1 MQVKPEI
8 ERFAKI
14 RVVGVGGAGGI
25 VINSMNDS
33 NQIRG
38 VEFIFINTDAKDLSI
53 NKAVIKNSIGQELT
67 QGLGAGSNPEIG
79 RKAAEES
86 IDVIKSNL
94 EGANMVFITAGLG
107 GGTGTGASPTV
118 ARIAKESGA
127 LTIGVVTKPF
137 NFEGIQRMRAA
148 DRGMM
153 ELRKEVDALITIP
166 NQKLLEVAD
175 EDMSIIEAVRLSDR
189 VLNQGVQGISDLIV
203 MPGLINV
210 DFADVKT
217 IMKDAGTA
225 LMGIGIGTGE
235 NRAELAARAAVSSPL
250 LEQDI
255 KGATGILFNIIGGSD
270 VTMKE
275 VDRAAKI
282 ISEVASSEANFIFGT
297 TIDDKYSGQIKV
309 TVIATGFDMP
319 EEDDSMAGYVE
330 KHYGQAQKKEKP
342 EIPLQQNIHDEPKM
356 ESPPEEK
363 KQPKLPSEMWKPDD
377 AEDEDYGTGFDIPT
391 FLRQK

>member
-14 RVVGVGGAGGI
+14 RVVGVGGAGGN
-25 VINSMNDS
+25 VINSMIES

-38 VEFIFINTDAKDLSI
+38 VEFVAINTDAQDLSI
-53 NKAVIKNSIGQELT
+53 NKAVIKIPIGQEIT
-67 QGLGAGSNPEIG
+67 QGLGAGSNPDIG

-86 IDVIKSNL
+86 MDVIKSNL
-94 EGANMVFITAGLG
+94 DGANMVFVTAGLG
-107 GGTGTGASPTV
+107 GGTGTGASPV
-118 ARIAKESGA
+118 IARIARESGA

-148 DRGMM
+148 DRGIS
-153 ELRKEVDALITIP
+153 ELKKEVDALITIP

-175 EDMSIIEAVRLSDR
+175 EDMSILEAFRLSDS

-217 IMKDAGTA
+217 IMQDAGTA

-235 NRAELAARAAVSSPL
+235 NRAEVAARAAISSPL
-250 LEQDI
+250 LEQSI
-255 KGATGILFNIIGGSD
+255 EGAKGILFNISGGPD
-270 VTMKE
+270 LTMRE
-275 VDRAAKI
+275 VDRAANI
-282 ISEVASSEANFIFGT
+282 IRSIASDEAEIIFGT
-297 TIDDKYSGQIKV
+297 SIDDELTGQLKI
-309 TVIATGFDMP
+309 TVIATGFELP
-319 EEDDSMAGYVE
+319 EEDDSVAGYVE
-330 KHYGQAQKKEKP
+330 KHYAQIQRKDKP
-342 EIPLQQNIHDEPKM
+342 EPPQTQFSSQEPKP
-356 ESPPEEK
+356 ESPEDEK
-363 KQPKLPSEMWKPDD
+363 KPKLPSEMWKPDD
-377 AEDEDYGTGFDIPT
+377 AEEEDYGTGFDIPT

>member
-14 RVVGVGGAGGI
+14 RVVGVGGAGGN
-25 VINSMNDS
+25 VINSMIDS

-38 VEFIFINTDAKDLSI
+38 VEFIAINTDAQDLSI
-53 NKAVIKNSIGQELT
+53 NKAVIKRPIGQELT

-86 IDVIKSNL
+86 LEVIKSNL

-107 GGTGTGASPTV
+107 GGAGTGASPTV

-153 ELRKEVDALITIP
+153 EIRKEVDALITIP

-175 EDMSIIEAVRLSDR
+175 EDMSIIEAFRLSDS

-203 MPGLINV
+203 MPGVINV
-210 DFADVKT
+210 GFVGVKT

-225 LMGIGIGTGE
+225 LMGIGIGSGE
-235 NRAELAARAAVSSPL
+235 NRAIEAARASISSPL
-250 LEQDI
+250 LELSID
-255 KGATGILFNIIGGSD
+255 GARGVLFTIAGGKNL
-270 VTMKE
+270 TMNE
-275 VDRAAKI
+275 VSEAAKLITEQANVDAKI
-282 ISEVASSEANFIFGT
+282 IFGA
-297 TIDDKYSGQIKV
+297 II
-309 TVIATGFDMP
+309 
-319 EEDDSMAGYVE
+319 
-330 KHYGQAQKKEKP
+330 
-342 EIPLQQNIHDEPKM
+342 
-356 ESPPEEK
+356 
-363 KQPKLPSEMWKPDD
+363 
-377 AEDEDYGTGFDIPT
+377 
-391 FLRQK
+391 

>member
-14 RVVGVGGAGGI
+14 RVVGVGGAGGN
-25 VINSMNDS
+25 VINSMIDS

-38 VEFIFINTDAKDLSI
+38 VEFISINTDAQDLSI
-53 NKAVIKNSIGQELT
+53 NKAVIKIPIGQELT

-175 EDMSIIEAVRLSDR
+175 EDMSIIEAFRLSDS
-189 VLNQGVQGISDLIV
+189 VLNQG
-203 MPGLINV
+203 
-210 DFADVKT
+210 
-217 IMKDAGTA
+217 
-225 LMGIGIGTGE
+225 
-235 NRAELAARAAVSSPL
+235 
-250 LEQDI
+250 
-255 KGATGILFNIIGGSD
+255 
-270 VTMKE
+270 
-275 VDRAAKI
+275 
-282 ISEVASSEANFIFGT
+282 
-297 TIDDKYSGQIKV
+297 
-309 TVIATGFDMP
+309 
-319 EEDDSMAGYVE
+319 
-330 KHYGQAQKKEKP
+330 
-342 EIPLQQNIHDEPKM
+342 
-356 ESPPEEK
+356 
-363 KQPKLPSEMWKPDD
+363 
-377 AEDEDYGTGFDIPT
+377 
-391 FLRQK
+391 